1 MVIALFIIIFVII
14 AFVLWCIL
22 RAASLYDRMV
32 DDAEQE
38 KFVKESEQSPS
49 Q

>member
-1 MVIALFIIIFVII
+1 MVVALLIIVFVMI

-38 KFVKESEQSPS
+38 RFVKEQ

>member
-1 MVIALFIIIFVII
+1 MVLALLIMIFVII

-32 DDAEQE
+32 DDEEQE
-38 KFVKESEQSPS
+38 QFVQTQKIS
-49 Q
+49 

>member
-1 MVIALFIIIFVII
+1 MVVALFIIIFVIV

-38 KFVKESEQSPS
+38 KFLNKL
-49 Q
+49 

>member
-1 MVIALFIIIFVII
+1 MVVALLIIIFVII
-14 AFVLWCIL
+14 AFILWCIV
-22 RAASLYDRMV
+22 RAGSLYDRMV

-38 KFVKESEQSPS
+38 RFVKESEQSPS